1 MLSPEDHIVRSLQ
14 EELGNFDQVI
24 DQTAVTR
31 QTIVTK
37 LSGLLHHLDSLPVD
51 DDKRV
56 SSVLAITNTTLKALD
71 AQEASAVR
79 RVNTKIKQQDQRRAD
94 NTAVQVTELLQRM
107 STGSGTGN
115 EPLEINLDAES
126 AALLEKF
133 TLEGHAILETEL
145 RADPDDLS

>member
-1 MLSPEDHIVRSLQ
+1 MLSPEDHLIRSLQ
-14 EELGNFDQVI
+14 EELGHFDQAV
-24 DQTAVTR
+24 DQTTVAR

-37 LSGLLHHLDSLPVD
+37 LSGLLHHIDNLPID

-94 NTAVQVTELLQRM
+94 NTAIQVTELLQRM
-107 STGSGTGN
+107 STGSGSTA
-115 EPLEINLDAES
+115 EMPEINLDAES

-133 TLEGHAILETEL
+133 ALEGHAILETEL
-145 RADPDDLS
+145 RADPEDLS